1 MKHEQK
7 PRGKR
12 DHDLLRELQI
22 IRFRWSRVRRE
33 AEDGAQ
39 EVAGRGQTPQTLQI
53 MQRSWEI
60 GAMGTD
66 LFVSQ
71 ESSHEGR
78 DKGGLKGGNLMTEKP
93 VRKAWG
99 GPSQDFLV
107 FFFLALYHRHLGRPA
122 PGCGGCPVHCK
133 MSSSTPGLPPLDA
146 SSNHSVMAIKNVL
159 S

>member
-1 MKHEQK
+1 MRHEQR

-53 MQRSWEI
+53 MQRSREI

-71 ESSHEGR
+71 EASHEGS
-78 DKGGLKGGNLMTEKP
+78 DKGGLKGRESDD
-93 VRKAWG
+93 RKT
-99 GPSQDFLV
+99 S
-107 FFFLALYHRHLGRPA
+107 
-122 PGCGGCPVHCK
+122 
-133 MSSSTPGLPPLDA
+133 
-146 SSNHSVMAIKNVL
+146 
-159 S
+159 